1 MSQGPP
7 DPGQRPV
14 VEQPQGVNG
23 GQNFGPQY
31 PPMQGH
37 PNYYQG
43 EYLQMLQFALIWLAE
58 FLTMR
63 FYMFFTLI
71 AIWSIKILRF

>member
-43 EYLQMLQFALIWLAE
+43 EYLQMLQFALI
-58 FLTMR
+58 
-63 FYMFFTLI
+63 
-71 AIWSIKILRF
+71 